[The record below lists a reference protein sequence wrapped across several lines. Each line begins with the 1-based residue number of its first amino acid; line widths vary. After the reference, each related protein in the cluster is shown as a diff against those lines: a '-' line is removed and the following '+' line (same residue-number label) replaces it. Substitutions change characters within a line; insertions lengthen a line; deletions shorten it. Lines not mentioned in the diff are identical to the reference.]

1 VTDFEADSSRP
12 RLPRRHTPDQY
23 EAAFEDFLRSQ
34 GVPFIRVE
42 PSRRTIFAGA
52 RLKSF
57 DFVIYPPGGINLL
70 VDVKGRRGAVRADGS
85 SQGGHWENWV
95 PQEDL
100 QAMSIWERTF
110 GPGFRALLV
119 FAYWLTGPQGQAPAR
134 TVHVYREEHYTF
146 LSIPASEYAANARTR
161 SQRWKTV
168 SLPAADFRSLA
179 RPIESYWAHLARPAG
194 D

>member
-1 VTDFEADSSRP
+1 MTDFEADSLRP
-12 RLPRRHTPDQY
+12 RMARRHTPDQY
-23 EAAFEDFLRSQ
+23 ESAFEDFLRSQ
-34 GVPFIRVE
+34 RVPFLHVAQAG
-42 PSRRTIFAGA
+42 RTIFAGA
-52 RLKSF
+52 KLKSF

-70 VDVKGRRGAVRADGS
+70 VDVKGRRGTARADGS
-85 SQGGHWENWV
+85 SHRRHWENWV

-110 GPGFRALLV
+110 GSGFCGLLV
-119 FAYWLTGPQGQAPAR
+119 FAYWLAGPEVRAPAR
-134 TVHVYREEHYTF
+134 IVHLYREEHYTF
-146 LSIPASEYAANARTR
+146 LSILVSEYAANARAR

-179 RPIESYWAHLARPAG
+179 RPIEDYWAHLPRPAG